1 MAIFGKISDI
11 QKQLNISG
19 LDVVFEYLEKSI
31 TSNTKINTRI
41 LSMNLDQYEKIKITD
56 DIFAIEQSYNT
67 HQLEGSLFESHVKYV
82 DIQFLISGEEIIE
95 VVHTNLLETDS
106 EYDEE
111 GDFSLYKANPS
122 SSKIIMKKDDLSIF
136 FPMDGHM
143 PGITIGNIP
152 RQVFKTV
159 VKVPEYIFKLSETFG

>member
-82 DIQFLISGEEIIE
+82 DMQFLVSGSEIIE
-95 VVHTNLLETDS
+95 VAHIDTLEIES
-106 EYDEE
+106 EYNKED
-111 GDFSLYKANPS
+111 DYSLYKVTPDS
-122 SSKIIMKKDDLSIF
+122 SNIAMKKGDLSLF
-136 FPMDGHM
+136 FPEDGHM
-143 PGITIGNIP
+143 PGIRINSKS
-152 RQVFKTV
+152 QKVFKTV
-159 VKVPEYIFKLSETFG
+159 VKVPVSRF